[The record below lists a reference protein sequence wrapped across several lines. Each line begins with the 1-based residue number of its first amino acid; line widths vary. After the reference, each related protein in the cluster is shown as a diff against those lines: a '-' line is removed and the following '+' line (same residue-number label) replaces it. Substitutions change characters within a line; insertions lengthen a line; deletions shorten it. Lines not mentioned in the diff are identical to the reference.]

1 MATSKSQQNR
11 DYGSAAR
18 RSRKEKPYAILL
30 AEDDDEMR
38 SLLIRVLAKEG
49 YRVEECTNGVELLQH
64 FGSFTDEEQS
74 ASFDLIVSDIRM
86 PGFTGMEIL
95 DFVHDNS
102 GFPPIML
109 ITAFGDAKTHAEAE
123 SLGVAA
129 MLDKPFD
136 LDVFQEIVAQI
147 LESNVSAKAA
157 KKATAKVI
165 SQRHGFPLDVIFRNS
180 PRLMYI
186 EEHIFKEAE
195 KLTRLNQK
203 IIFCRVIIEN
213 HITTDG
219 SELYYSRLIL
229 TLPGKVFVITS
240 DNHDDAPSAGLK
252 TDLTLLFDIAEGKI
266 KKYLEAAEMNVRRK
280 AG

>member
-1 MATSKSQQNR
+1 
-11 DYGSAAR
+11 
-18 RSRKEKPYAILL
+18 
-30 AEDDDEMR
+30 
-38 SLLIRVLAKEG
+38 
-49 YRVEECTNGVELLQH
+49 VELLQH